1 MQKPIEEM
9 SDHEM
14 LVELLREK
22 RRAETLR
29 YVKISVYAA
38 IIITIGILCA
48 IYLPPIIAYFRKLNE
63 TVQQIQQ
70 AMQQVQSAT
79 DSVRDTVAG
88 IGESGADALREASE
102 KLNELLE
109 KVPRFFR

>member
-22 RRAETLR
+22 RRAGTLR
-29 YVKISVYAA
+29 YVKIAVYSA
-38 IIITIGILCA
+38 IIIAIGILCA
-48 IYLPPIIAYFRKLNE
+48 IYLPPIIAYL

-70 AMQQVQSAT
+70 AMQQIQSAT